1 VVNAWLKKGTMAL
14 SIAALAF
21 TAAACGAGNQ
31 QAANNQTQG
40 GGETLKPVETTKPAE
55 TKLTGEIKIDGSS
68 TVFPISQA
76 VAEEFMKKNNGVKVT
91 VALSGSSNGIKKII
105 SGEID
110 IADSSRKIKSSEA
123 DEIKKKGDEPVEMA
137 VAYDGI
143 TVVIHPKN
151 DWATEMTV
159 EELKK
164 IWQKDSTV
172 KNWSEVRAGWPDK
185 PIKLYGPGTASGTF
199 EYFTEAINGVAKE
212 SRSDYTPSED
222 DNVLVKGVS
231 GDEYAMGYF
240 GFSYF
245 VENKDK
251 LKAVKIKKDANSPAI
266 EASVKTI
273 EDGSYV
279 PLSRPIYIYPLKSAL
294 AKPEVKEFIK
304 YYMSAEG
311 QQLAEAVGYVKL
323 PQSQYDANLAHV
335 K

>member
-1 VVNAWLKKGTMAL
+1 VVNAMLKKGTIAL

-31 QAANNQTQG
+31 AGNQTQA
-40 GGETLKPVETTKPAE
+40 GGETAKPTETAKPAA

-76 VAEEFMKKNNGVKVT
+76 VAEEFMKKNKDVKVT

-110 IADSSRKIKSSEA
+110 IADSSRKMKSTEV
-123 DEIKKKGDEPVEMA
+123 DEIKKKGDEPIEMA

-151 DWATEMTV
+151 TWAAEMTV

-172 KNWSEVRAGWPDK
+172 KNWSDVRTGWPEK

-240 GFSYF
+240 GFSYY

-251 LKAVKIKKDANSPAI
+251 LHAAKIKKDANSPAV

-273 EDGSYV
+273 EDGTYV
-279 PLSRPIYIYPLKSAL
+279 PLSRPIFIYPLKSAL

-323 PQSQYDANLAHV
+323 PQSKYDANLAHV